1 MCIMVRKISLI
12 GNEYSNLTSMLI
24 SIDSSL
30 EVWDSS
36 QSITLWCNANKA
48 MIKGSAGK
56 GSPLSLIA
64 TEYL

>member
-1 MCIMVRKISLI
+1 
-12 GNEYSNLTSMLI
+12 MLI

-36 QSITLWCNANKA
+36 QSTIFCCNNNKA